1 MLSFAFEP
9 VAVAWLIPVA
19 VAGFVLTTR
28 GLSARS
34 GFVVGLCF
42 GAAFYLT
49 HIYWMRAV
57 GIPAWLALSAAG
69 DARSTA

>member
-1 MLSFAFEP
+1 M
-9 VAVAWLIPVA
+9 A

-28 GLSARS
+28 GLSLRG

-57 GIPAWLALSAAG
+57 GIPAWFVLSALETS
-69 DARSTA
+69 STA